1 MDLLDLAGG
10 SLLGLLASKQSS
22 MPPGPAVAIVPILM
36 AFLTGEWTD
45 GLGWL
50 LDMVK
55 KVILATFAALKSIIN
70 KIKRTKDPKKV
81 ILETF
86 SPPKN
91 TSNKIKQSKDP
102 KKFILAAFAALK
114 N

>member
-1 MDLLDLAGG
+1 MELLDLAGG

-22 MPPGPAVAIVPILM
+22 MPPGPAVVFVPILI

-45 GLGWL
+45 GLDWL

-55 KVILATFAALKSIIN
+55 KVILAIFAALKNNIS
-70 KIKRTKDPKKV
+70 KIKQTKDPKKV

-86 SPPKN
+86 
-91 TSNKIKQSKDP
+91 
-102 KKFILAAFAALK
+102 AALK
-114 N
+114 NISNSFKQLKDQ